1 MTDGLRLRQ
10 ANVHDAE
17 TIFTLVNHYAGQA
30 QMLPKS
36 QNQIYQNIRDF
47 RVIVDGQNRVI
58 GCGALHVLWGDLA
71 EIRSLAVAEGRRQ
84 QGLGRRIVQKLID
97 DARELGLPTV
107 FALTYVPGFF
117 ESLGFQ
123 TVDKNSLPR
132 KIWGD
137 CIDCPKFPNCDEIA
151 MIRAVD
157 IRTVDAEAAAE

>member
-1 MTDGLRLRQ
+1 MTDRFTLRQ
-10 ANVHDAE
+10 ADVHDAQS
-17 TIFTLVNHYAGQA
+17 IFALVNHYAGQA

-47 RVIVDGQNRVI
+47 RVIVDDDGQVI

-71 EIRSLAVAEGRRQ
+71 EIRSLAVADGHRQ
-84 QGLGRRIVQKLID
+84 HGLGRRIVQQLIV
-97 DARELGLPTV
+97 DAETLGLPTV

-123 TVDKNSLPR
+123 LVDKNSLPR

-151 MIRAVD
+151 LIRAVGQGA
-157 IRTVDAEAAAE
+157 TAE

>member
-1 MTDGLRLRQ
+1 MTDGLCLRQ
-10 ANVHDAE
+10 ANVYDAE

-47 RVIVDGQNRVI
+47 RVIVDAQNRVV

-71 EIRSLAVAEGRRQ
+71 EVRSLAVAEGYRQ
-84 QGLGRRIVQKLID
+84 KGLGRKIVEQLIA
-97 DARELGLPTV
+97 DAQELGLPTV

-117 ESLGFQ
+117 ESLGFRII
-123 TVDKNSLPR
+123 DKNSLPR

-137 CIDCPKFPNCDEIA
+137 CIDCPKFPNCDEVA
-151 MIRAVD
+151 VIRALG
-157 IRTVDAEAAAE
+157 AEVADE